1 MSDSV
6 RALPA
11 DVSRY
16 RIQERL
22 ASDSVSDV
30 YRAFDPMIERT
41 VAVKVFPI
49 AAAEASRGKVIETF
63 YGAVQRT
70 GALAHPGVAALYDA
84 GELPDAVFL
93 AREFV
98 EGGTLAEWIAAT
110 PDADLA
116 LRASLFTQ
124 IANALEYA
132 HRVGVVHLN
141 LKPSNILVSGDV
153 VVKIAGF
160 GVAPL
165 VDAIAAASQT
175 TLLASGYVAPERLS
189 GARGDERSDVYGLAL
204 VARDLFTGAI
214 SGGAARTPEPPQAL
228 DTASHARWH
237 EVFARALAADPAARY
252 DSVLLLKDEV
262 LLMLG
267 VGEAEALLAWE
278 TLHDVRG
285 EDASDPTAE
294 SETIL
299 AETAAPMRHPAPPA
313 PASGDHDFDNSDA
326 ETMLTPP
333 PDSGTLSAL
342 RGQESDTTRT
352 GANGTS
358 TTASETAKDPHR
370 R

>member
-1 MSDSV
+1 MSPDPH
-6 RALPA
+6 ALPS

-49 AAAEASRGKVIETF
+49 GGASGDARARLTETF

-70 GALAHPGVAALYDA
+70 GALTHSGIASLYDA
-84 GELPDAVFL
+84 GELPDAMFL

-98 EGGTLAEWIAAT
+98 DGGTLAEWIAAT

-132 HRVGVVHLN
+132 HRLGVPHLN
-141 LKPSNILVSGDV
+141 LKPTNVLVSGDV

-165 VDAIAAASQT
+165 VDAISAASST
-175 TLLASGYVAPERLS
+175 PVLASGYAAPERLS
-189 GARGDERSDVYGLAL
+189 GGHGDARTDVYGLAI

-214 SGGAARTPEPPQAL
+214 SGGASRTPEPPAAL
-228 DTASHARWH
+228 DAAAHSRWH
-237 EVFARALAADPAARY
+237 DVFSRALAADPAARY
-252 DSVLLLKDEV
+252 HSVLLLKDEV

-278 TLHDVRG
+278 TMHEAGR
-285 EDASDPTAE
+285 ETSRPAEE

-299 AETAAPMRHPAPPA
+299 AETSAPARPPA
-313 PASGDHDFDNSDA
+313 PSAPAPADRDLDNSDA

-333 PDSGTLSAL
+333 PDSGTLSGL
-342 RGQESDTTRT
+342 RAREDTTRT

-358 TTASETAKDPHR
+358 TTASGTAKDPDR
-370 R
+370 S